1 MSMHIER
8 TLILLKPDAVVRGHV
23 GEIITRFERAGL
35 KMIGMKMQWADKEF
49 AKKHYTEDLAIR
61 RGEAVRNIMVDFLTT
76 GPIIAI
82 CLEGVNSVEVVRKMI
97 GSTEPKAALP
107 GTIRGDY
114 GHMSYAH
121 ADAKQIAVKNIIHA
135 SGDQKDASYEVPLW
149 FSKDELHT
157 YTTVHEAHVL

>member
-8 TLILLKPDAVVRGHV
+8 TLILLKPDAVVRGYM
-23 GEIITRFERAGL
+23 GEIISRFERAGL
-35 KMIGMKMQWADKEF
+35 KFVGMKMQWVDKDF
-49 AKKHYTEDLAIR
+49 AKKHYTEDLAAR

-76 GPIIAI
+76 GPIVAI

-135 SGDQKDASYEVPLW
+135 SGDQKDAAYEVPLW
-149 FSKDELHT
+149 FSDKELHS
-157 YTTVHEAHVL
+157 YATVAEPHVL